1 MLKKSVSFDEN
12 KNEIR
17 YYEKEKIQDDY
28 LDTIL
33 KYLCTST
40 DCSDKNPLDDFM
52 ILKSGK
58 KVSRGGLLPQ
68 GN

>member
-40 DCSDKNPLDDFM
+40 ECSDEKPLDDFM

-58 KVSRGGLLPQ
+58 KVSRGGLLPP